1 MYLAAMITVALVGF
15 SGCNSSQGGLESVV
29 APGTTALAQA
39 VDPIGIEFVNGPSPS
54 APTTVVATTFEPT
67 SVAAPSP
74 TQGPVAPLTVAPSA
88 PPSVAPT
95 APVVAPALSPSVVAP
110 APSAAPTPTRP
121 RVTTPR
127 RPATTKAPAPMA
139 TPAPVAVPTPA
150 PARSVPGPVAAPT
163 TSPVPVTATPVT
175 AAPVHTVAAVSA
187 GASCGAPRKNQV
199 RASTTGTATCAKVK
213 GRWIWV
219 DAAAANS
226 TAATAVAAPA
236 VVPGFDG
243 HTITLGIIGTSTNA
257 NFANVSRSITA
268 AIEAR
273 MAAIN
278 RRGGVAGKYPVRLVI
293 RDANYDPTL
302 TINEINATKNQV
314 VGYASILGTPS
325 VEAALPLLR
334 GEQLL
339 ASPAS
344 QEARWALESS
354 LLPVLNSYQVQTING
369 VSYWLEQQAGGA
381 AASTVCAV
389 SVASSFGDAGTEGTR
404 FAVSESGA
412 KLGVVVTLVPNDN
425 NVAAALAQLRA
436 AGCQAVTATVAP
448 LQLVALVV
456 GAARSGW
463 ATRWIASAAGFSDRI
478 VTPQTGPAFEQTVW
492 VVGDGPQWGD
502 PTLKILVDELL
513 ASDNRYW
520 TENPDVG
527 LVFGHAQGATWEA
540 VLERAVADRD
550 LSRAGLL
557 AASRKVATVNID
569 GVGSTIDYSQPVRLS
584 SPRATIFAV
593 DNSYR
598 NSIRMLSFG
607 YSSAVAARYK
617 FSAR

>member
-1 MYLAAMITVALVGF
+1 MMAAALIGF

-29 APGTTALAQA
+29 ASGTTALAQA

-54 APTTVVATTFEPT
+54 APTSVVVTTPEPT

-74 TQGPVAPLTVAPSA
+74 TQGPAAPTLAPSA
-88 PPSVAPT
+88 PPTVAPT
-95 APVVAPALSPSVVAP
+95 APIVAPALSPSVVAP
-110 APSAAPTPTRP
+110 APSAAPSPTRP

-127 RPATTKAPAPMA
+127 RPVTTKAPAPAA
-139 TPAPVAVPTPA
+139 TAAPVAPPTPA
-150 PARSVPGPVAAPT
+150 PALSVPVPVAAPT
-163 TSPVPVTATPVT
+163 TSPAPVT
-175 AAPVHTVAAVSA
+175 AAPVTTVAAVSA
-187 GASCGAPRKNQV
+187 GASCSAGRKNQV
-199 RASTTGTATCAKVK
+199 RVGTAGTVICSKVK

-219 DAAAANS
+219 DAASANS
-226 TAATAVAAPA
+226 TAVTAVAAPA

-278 RRGGVAGKYPVRLVI
+278 RRGGVAGKYPVRLVV
-293 RDANYDPTL
+293 REANYDPTL

-314 VGYASILGTPS
+314 VGYASVLGTPS

-334 GEQLL
+334 QEQLL

-369 VSYWLEQQAGGA
+369 VSYWLEQQGGGA

-425 NVAAALAQLRA
+425 NVAPALAQLRA

-502 PTLKILVDELL
+502 PTLKVLVDELL

-569 GVGSTIDYSQPVRLS
+569 GVGSTIDYSQPARLS

>member
-1 MYLAAMITVALVGF
+1 MITVALVGF

-39 VDPIGIEFVNGPSPS
+39 VDPIGIEFVNGPAPS
-54 APTTVVATTFEPT
+54 APTTVVTTTPEPT
-67 SVAAPSP
+67 SAAASSL
-74 TQGPVAPLTVAPSA
+74 TQGPVAPVTVAPSA
-88 PPSVAPT
+88 TPSAAP
-95 APVVAPALSPSVVAP
+95 AAAVVAPALSPSVVTP
-110 APSAAPTPTRP
+110 APTAAPNPTGP

-127 RPATTKAPAPMA
+127 RPATTKAPAPA
-139 TPAPVAVPTPA
+139 PTPAPVTAPTPA
-150 PARSVPGPVAAPT
+150 PALSVPVAAPT
-163 TSPVPVTATPVT
+163 TSPAPVT
-175 AAPVHTVAAVSA
+175 AAPVSSAPVTTVAAVSA
-187 GASCGAPRKNQV
+187 GASCAASRKNQI
-199 RASTTGTATCAKVK
+199 RASTTGSATCTKVK

-226 TAATAVAAPA
+226 TAVTAVAVPA

-278 RRGGVAGKYPVRLVI
+278 RRGGVAGKYPVRLVV

-334 GEQLL
+334 SEQLL

-344 QEARWALESS
+344 QEARWALEPS
-354 LLPVLNSYQVQTING
+354 LLPILNSYQVQTING

-412 KLGVVVTLVPNDN
+412 KLGVVVTLAPNDN
-425 NVAAALAQLRA
+425 NVAPALAQLRA

-456 GAARSGW
+456 GAVRSGW
-463 ATRWIASAAGFSDRI
+463 TTRWIASAAGFSDRI

-502 PTLKILVDELL
+502 PTLKVLVDELL

-557 AASRKVATVNID
+557 AASRKVTTVNID
-569 GVGSTIDYSQPVRLS
+569 GVGSTIDYSQPIRLS

-607 YSSAVAARYK
+607 YSSAVATRYK

>member
-1 MYLAAMITVALVGF
+1 M
-15 SGCNSSQGGLESVV
+15 
-29 APGTTALAQA
+29 TA
-39 VDPIGIEFVNGPSPS
+39 
-54 APTTVVATTFEPT
+54 
-67 SVAAPSP
+67 
-74 TQGPVAPLTVAPSA
+74 
-88 PPSVAPT
+88 
-95 APVVAPALSPSVVAP
+95 
-110 APSAAPTPTRP
+110 
-121 RVTTPR
+121 
-127 RPATTKAPAPMA
+127 
-139 TPAPVAVPTPA
+139 PTPA
-150 PARSVPGPVAAPT
+150 PALSVPVAAPT
-163 TSPVPVTATPVT
+163 TSPAPVT
-175 AAPVHTVAAVSA
+175 AAAVTSAPVTTVAAVSA
-187 GASCGAPRKNQV
+187 GASCAASRKNQI
-199 RASTTGTATCAKVK
+199 RASTTGSATCTKVK

-226 TAATAVAAPA
+226 TAVTAVAVPA

-278 RRGGVAGKYPVRLVI
+278 RRGGVAGKYPVRLVV

-314 VGYASILGTPS
+314 GGYASILGTPS

-334 GEQLL
+334 SEQLL

-344 QEARWALESS
+344 QEARWALEPS
-354 LLPVLNSYQVQTING
+354 LLPILNSYQVQTING

-412 KLGVVVTLVPNDN
+412 KLGVVVTLAPNDN
-425 NVAAALAQLRA
+425 NVAPALAQLRA

-456 GAARSGW
+456 GAVRSGW
-463 ATRWIASAAGFSDRI
+463 TTRWIASAAGFSDRI

-502 PTLKILVDELL
+502 PTLKVLVDELL

-557 AASRKVATVNID
+557 AASRKVTTVNID
-569 GVGSTIDYSQPVRLS
+569 GVGSTIDYSQPIRLS

-607 YSSAVAARYK
+607 YSSAVATRYK

>member
-1 MYLAAMITVALVGF
+1 MITVALVGF

-39 VDPIGIEFVNGPSPS
+39 VDPIGIEFVNGPAPS
-54 APTTVVATTFEPT
+54 APTTVVTTTPEPT
-67 SVAAPSP
+67 SAAASSL
-74 TQGPVAPLTVAPSA
+74 TQGPVAPVTVAPSA
-88 PPSVAPT
+88 TPSAAP
-95 APVVAPALSPSVVAP
+95 AAAVVAPALSPSVVTP
-110 APSAAPTPTRP
+110 APTAAPNPTRP

-127 RPATTKAPAPMA
+127 RPATTKAPAPA
-139 TPAPVAVPTPA
+139 PTPAPVTAPTPA
-150 PARSVPGPVAAPT
+150 PALSVPVAAPT
-163 TSPVPVTATPVT
+163 TSPAPVT
-175 AAPVHTVAAVSA
+175 AAAVTSAPVTTVAAVSA
-187 GASCGAPRKNQV
+187 GASCAASRKNQI
-199 RASTTGTATCAKVK
+199 RASTTGSATCTKVK

-226 TAATAVAAPA
+226 TAVTAVAVPA

-278 RRGGVAGKYPVRLVI
+278 RRGGVAGKYPVRLVV

-334 GEQLL
+334 SEQLL

-344 QEARWALESS
+344 QEARWALEPS
-354 LLPVLNSYQVQTING
+354 LLPILNSYQVQTING

-412 KLGVVVTLVPNDN
+412 KLGVVVTLAPNDN
-425 NVAAALAQLRA
+425 NVAPALAQLRA

-456 GAARSGW
+456 GAVRSGW
-463 ATRWIASAAGFSDRI
+463 TTRWIASAAGFSDRI

-502 PTLKILVDELL
+502 PTLKVLVDELL

-557 AASRKVATVNID
+557 AASRKVTTVNID
-569 GVGSTIDYSQPVRLS
+569 GVGSTIDYSQPIRLS

-607 YSSAVAARYK
+607 YSSAVATRYK